1 VHSSIPTLVLAGEYD
16 IGVPPF
22 IVRQIPPALP
32 RSFYYE
38 FPAAPHIQLA
48 NDNPVSSCA
57 RSITDQFLNAPT
69 TRPNSSCIR
78 SLPPF
83 DFTP

>member
-1 VHSSIPTLVLAGEYD
+1 M
-16 IGVPPF
+16 
-22 IVRQIPPALP
+22 
-32 RSFYYE
+32 SFYYE

-48 NDNPVSSCA
+48 NGNPVSSCA
-57 RSITDQFLNAPT
+57 RSIAGQFLNAPT
-69 TRPNSSCIR
+69 MRPNSSRIR